1 MGAILKELHNSAS
14 KFQFPSMP
22 KDDVDVKRE
31 TAYQEY
37 NILGKGK
44 MSYPSGMGTQIIK
57 WSGYF
62 WGAGRKKLASVNQKW
77 IAPKT
82 CASKLKSWQTKK
94 TPLNLVVSEAGIN
107 EDVTIKSFEYKPFGG
122 HGDYSYEISFVPYV
136 EMKIYT
142 TKELGTKKKAK
153 KKKKTTRPSTKKSP
167 MWDLEKGDFVRTA
180 ANNVPMN
187 DGYEAYKIWCVKTVS
202 TERYSCL
209 GYSDDHG
216 TETEDITRESD
227 QSTVELSLERTIQEA
242 LMVNPRTSS
251 VEEFSF
257 EWGTGR
263 VKVSFI
269 VYSVDGEPFTV
280 DSIIEV

>member
-1 MGAILKELHNSAS
+1 MEEES
-14 KFQFPSMP
+14 KNLLPTVDVPDFV
-22 KDDVDVKRE
+22 DEEEDEEYDVD
-31 TAYQEY
+31 
-37 NILGKGK
+37 
-44 MSYPSGMGTQIIK
+44 
-57 WSGYF
+57 
-62 WGAGRKKLASVNQKW
+62 
-77 IAPKT
+77 
-82 CASKLKSWQTKK
+82 
-94 TPLNLVVSEAGIN
+94 
-107 EDVTIKSFEYKPFGG
+107 YKP
-122 HGDYSYEISFVPYV
+122 
-136 EMKIYT
+136 
-142 TKELGTKKKAK
+142 
-153 KKKKTTRPSTKKSP
+153 SP

-227 QSTVELSLERTIQEA
+227 QSTVELSLERSIQEA

>member
-1 MGAILKELHNSAS
+1 MEEES
-14 KFQFPSMP
+14 KNLLPTVDVPDFV
-22 KDDVDVKRE
+22 DEEEDEEYDVD
-31 TAYQEY
+31 
-37 NILGKGK
+37 
-44 MSYPSGMGTQIIK
+44 
-57 WSGYF
+57 
-62 WGAGRKKLASVNQKW
+62 
-77 IAPKT
+77 
-82 CASKLKSWQTKK
+82 
-94 TPLNLVVSEAGIN
+94 
-107 EDVTIKSFEYKPFGG
+107 YKP
-122 HGDYSYEISFVPYV
+122 
-136 EMKIYT
+136 
-142 TKELGTKKKAK
+142 
-153 KKKKTTRPSTKKSP
+153 SP

-269 VYSVDGEPFTV
+269 VYSVDGEPFEACKKRPWLCGFALWEWAPKLPSASEAWKD
-280 DSIIEV
+280 DSYEICEKPVQEIIKRFYEHEAGTSLM

>member
-1 MGAILKELHNSAS
+1 MEEES
-14 KFQFPSMP
+14 KNLLPTVDVPDFV
-22 KDDVDVKRE
+22 DEEEDEEYDVD
-31 TAYQEY
+31 
-37 NILGKGK
+37 
-44 MSYPSGMGTQIIK
+44 
-57 WSGYF
+57 
-62 WGAGRKKLASVNQKW
+62 
-77 IAPKT
+77 
-82 CASKLKSWQTKK
+82 
-94 TPLNLVVSEAGIN
+94 
-107 EDVTIKSFEYKPFGG
+107 YKP
-122 HGDYSYEISFVPYV
+122 
-136 EMKIYT
+136 
-142 TKELGTKKKAK
+142 
-153 KKKKTTRPSTKKSP
+153 SP

-187 DGYEAYKIWCVKTVS
+187 DGY
-202 TERYSCL
+202 
-209 GYSDDHG
+209 
-216 TETEDITRESD
+216 D

>member
-1 MGAILKELHNSAS
+1 MEEES
-14 KFQFPSMP
+14 KNLLPTVDVPDFV
-22 KDDVDVKRE
+22 DEEEDEEYDVD
-31 TAYQEY
+31 
-37 NILGKGK
+37 
-44 MSYPSGMGTQIIK
+44 
-57 WSGYF
+57 
-62 WGAGRKKLASVNQKW
+62 
-77 IAPKT
+77 
-82 CASKLKSWQTKK
+82 
-94 TPLNLVVSEAGIN
+94 
-107 EDVTIKSFEYKPFGG
+107 YKP
-122 HGDYSYEISFVPYV
+122 
-136 EMKIYT
+136 
-142 TKELGTKKKAK
+142 
-153 KKKKTTRPSTKKSP
+153 SP
-167 MWDLEKGDFVRTA
+167 M
-180 ANNVPMN
+180 
-187 DGYEAYKIWCVKTVS
+187 VS

>member
-122 HGDYSYEISFVPYV
+122 HGDYSYEISFPIYQEVLNYNGRSNGMIKILLSKKLG
-136 EMKIYT
+136 EMRLTQADLARATGIRPNT
-142 TKELGTKKKAK
+142 INELYHELAD
-153 KKKKTTRPSTKKSP
+153 RVNLEHL
-167 MWDLEKGDFVRTA
+167 DL
-180 ANNVPMN
+180 
-187 DGYEAYKIWCVKTVS
+187 IC
-202 TERYSCL
+202 
-209 GYSDDHG
+209 
-216 TETEDITRESD
+216 
-227 QSTVELSLERTIQEA
+227 EA
-242 LMVNPRTSS
+242 LDCELDELIVRVPNKESAITHTRQ
-251 VEEFSF
+251 
-257 EWGTGR
+257 GTQKPGR
-263 VKVSFI
+263 KR
-269 VYSVDGEPFTV
+269 
-280 DSIIEV
+280 